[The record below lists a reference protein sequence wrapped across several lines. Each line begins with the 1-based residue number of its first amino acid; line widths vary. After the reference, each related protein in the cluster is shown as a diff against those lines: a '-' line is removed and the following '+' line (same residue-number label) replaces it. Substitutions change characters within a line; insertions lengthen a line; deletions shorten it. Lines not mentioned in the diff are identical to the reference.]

1 MIKFSEWEQDNFK
14 ESSSEPGVTII
25 FPSRVIYFSQ
35 RLLDIMRFENENAP
49 KTMDQWHELCSPSDH
64 AKISELEKIIYET
77 DEIFFSLPR
86 ALYCGD
92 GVYRNFRLDAFIQR
106 DEKGKPLKL
115 LGNEVLSINAWL
127 TCADDG
133 DKVELDNGKILEASR
148 FAGTML
154 LNDVTKI
161 EDLERENIIL
171 RHEISRRIF
180 SPFPKSLKSLINS
193 GREDFIFDVLSENLD
208 SALKIYS
215 GNLKLN
221 SLRNSLNSLRLNV
234 AVMGLSGSGKT
245 SLFNAL
251 TGAEHIG
258 ADINLIDAP
267 GWDSLDG
274 NEGLKKILPEI
285 DFVIY
290 VTPVR
295 SRLKGS
301 DYELLGEL
309 NSQGSKMIFV
319 LSKTDL
325 ETSDTEA
332 GKIIKTPEEKISDDI
347 EALKNGIKNFYASPE
362 IAVIPVS
369 AKNASENFTDR
380 NSDGWKNSNIES
392 VIDVI
397 KILRENPRERALVMR
412 TERALKLLESEE
424 NVPDSII
431 KNLRQLIDSSEELKE
446 LKIPENKFHFNFT
459 RSEKGGNILSSLI
472 ISMREHGFKGRFF
485 SLGAFNGHRRAVL
498 LSAERN
504 MGMKLF
510 ARLSHNLALEKL
522 DIESENAWLGTD
534 KNVSMLEYVK
544 INSAAL
550 ASDEKILIAPPDYL
564 LKKEDFDNK
573 FKKIFKDYTP
583 VVSVDLARL
592 ESGLSD
598 LINAPYA
605 DVLAKSKWI
614 LAFPNA
620 ALLKDDN
627 GVSIEELKDGIKN
640 FCGNSGIKT
649 PEFFIY
655 ENYVIEG

>member
-1 MIKFSEWEQDNFK
+1 
-14 ESSSEPGVTII
+14 
-25 FPSRVIYFSQ
+25 
-35 RLLDIMRFENENAP
+35 
-49 KTMDQWHELCSPSDH
+49 MD
-64 AKISELEKIIYET
+64 A
-77 DEIFFSLPR
+77 
-86 ALYCGD
+86 
-92 GVYRNFRLDAFIQR
+92 
-106 DEKGKPLKL
+106 
-115 LGNEVLSINAWL
+115 
-127 TCADDG
+127 
-133 DKVELDNGKILEASR
+133 
-148 FAGTML
+148 
-154 LNDVTKI
+154 
-161 EDLERENIIL
+161 
-171 RHEISRRIF
+171 
-180 SPFPKSLKSLINS
+180 
-193 GREDFIFDVLSENLD
+193 
-208 SALKIYS
+208 
-215 GNLKLN
+215 
-221 SLRNSLNSLRLNV
+221 
-234 AVMGLSGSGKT
+234 
-245 SLFNAL
+245 
-251 TGAEHIG
+251 
-258 ADINLIDAP
+258 
-267 GWDSLDG
+267 
-274 NEGLKKILPEI
+274 
-285 DFVIY
+285 
-290 VTPVR
+290 
-295 SRLKGS
+295 
-301 DYELLGEL
+301 
-309 NSQGSKMIFV
+309 KMIFV

-347 EALKNGIKNFYASPE
+347 EALKNEIKNFYASPE

-431 KNLRQLIDSSEELKE
+431 KNLRQLINDSEK